1 MFHYQE
7 RIGRQAGGGSLAGL
21 ERVASVVAAK
31 IAQGFDTLALWR
43 ERRAA
48 RSVLASFDDRLL
60 KDIGITR
67 SEALAE
73 LHKPFWR
80 G

>member
-1 MFHYQE
+1 MSHYQE
-7 RIGRQAGGGSLAGL
+7 RIGQQACGGPAALRRA
-21 ERVASVVAAK
+21 ASAVAAK
-31 IAQGFDTLALWR
+31 LVQGLDTLALWR
-43 ERRAA
+43 ERRVA

-60 KDIGITR
+60 KDIGIGR

>member
-1 MFHYQE
+1 MLQHQE
-7 RIGRQAGGGSLAGL
+7 QIGRRPCGGPAALGWA
-21 ERVASVVAAK
+21 ASAVAAR
-31 IAQGFDTLALWR
+31 IVQGFDTLALWR

-48 RSVLASFDDRLL
+48 RGVLASFDDRLL
-60 KDIGITR
+60 KDIGISR

-80 G
+80 D